1 MVSEKEMKF
10 CLGKTIEITYVSGK
24 KVARYCER
32 FVRKEVDDEEA
43 MLFFPGSLA
52 ASQSDIE
59 DIKILEDD
67 RMNKTIE
74 P

>member
-1 MVSEKEMKF
+1 MISEKEMES

-24 KVARYCER
+24 KVIRYCER

-43 MLFFPGSLA
+43 MLFFPGRLA
-52 ASQSDIE
+52 ASQSDIK

-67 RMNKTIE
+67 KMNKTTE
-74 P
+74 S